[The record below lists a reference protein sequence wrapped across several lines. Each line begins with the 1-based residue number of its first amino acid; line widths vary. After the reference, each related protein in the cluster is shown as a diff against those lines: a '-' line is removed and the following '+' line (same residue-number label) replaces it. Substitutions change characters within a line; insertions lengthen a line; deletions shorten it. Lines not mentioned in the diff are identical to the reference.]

1 MLFSELCEIFKN
13 SFFTEHFLET
23 ALVTICIT
31 DSYISTTMVKIFT
44 NMCNIFANIGAANL
58 MEAVEKQLSGG
69 VLWKMKGL
77 KHPRETSQV
86 V

>member
-1 MLFSELCEIFKN
+1 M
-13 SFFTEHFLET
+13 
-23 ALVTICIT
+23 A
-31 DSYISTTMVKIFT
+31 KIFT
-44 NMCNIFANIGAANL
+44 NVCNIFANIGAANL

>member
-13 SFFTEHFLET
+13 SFFT
-23 ALVTICIT
+23 
-31 DSYISTTMVKIFT
+31 DSYISTTMAKIFT
-44 NMCNIFANIGAANL
+44 NVCNIFANIGAANL
-58 MEAVEKQLSGG
+58 MGAVEKQLSGG